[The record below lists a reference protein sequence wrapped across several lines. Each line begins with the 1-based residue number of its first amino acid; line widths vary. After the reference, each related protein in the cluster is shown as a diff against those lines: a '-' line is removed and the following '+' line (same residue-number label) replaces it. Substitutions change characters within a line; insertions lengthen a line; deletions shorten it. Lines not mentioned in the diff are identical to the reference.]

1 MAGPIQSGAVY
12 RLTPKSASQLRLE
25 LSNGDPANGTQ
36 AQGWGEQ
43 DDYAFYNQVWLL
55 TKSPQGWWR
64 FVNLRSGTNLD
75 LSTGSSA
82 NGTKIQ
88 GWATYDNDNQKWFIT
103 DAGNGYWKIA
113 NKGTGTVVDL
123 AGGGTASGTH
133 VQGWQDIPNDNQKWS
148 FERVSRTP
156 DEIQAV
162 LTANPLTAPTQFKHY
177 ADANYLLLPK
187 RVRDAIYRA
196 SGIRNNFRWR
206 SEVFDCDDFA
216 FTFKAAVAKDGND
229 WIRANNA
236 FQAAMLEFKTNLNND
251 ELYAKLLAVTSID
264 DVYDLTDKLQ
274 ADQGRKGHL
283 RHLAKVEPYLNRLRE
298 YTGAIDTFVQVYPE
312 IMGLIW
318 GPTKLLLQWSSVLA
332 QSFDA
337 ILNTTADIGLLL
349 PEFQEVAV
357 LFSQNVRIYDVLV
370 LFFKDILDFYQ
381 IGLKFFTM
389 PRWKYFFEA
398 LWPRKKEHIN
408 LVKTHIERHALLM
421 RNEVRLEHIREE
433 HDARLRA
440 FEHFKNAEKS
450 DRLQQ
455 FYAIK
460 ADMGPMTYDDKLN
473 WYHSRVCEGTGTW
486 LFQDDVVKDWLDVSG
501 GSSRVLWLQG
511 IPGAGKTFL
520 AGGMVDK
527 AYTIGHTAFA
537 FLSHAFSSS
546 TSALSVL
553 HSLLFQLAAQH
564 EDLQDVLCHS
574 TKEQI
579 KSNVTVAV
587 DTLKAVLDC
596 AGHVF
601 LIIDGLDEIDVIE
614 RRVLLEKLLHLS
626 HECHEIRILISSRRE
641 EDITEILKGSAE
653 MVRVDGR
660 NDESIHSFVDDQL
673 KQIFHSRRFP
683 PQIQDEIK
691 RSLAPLASKA
701 KGMFLYAKV
710 VLSGIELIDDVAEI
724 CEQMSILPEDLDDA
738 YSRVLVRIDKL
749 RPPSAREKARRILT
763 WVGSSPTP
771 LTVQEIEQALTV
783 KPGSHELEKKVFA
796 SPNFYRL
803 CGPIIEIVDGYVQ
816 FVHFTVKKYLF
827 SPSINGHINLG
838 HATLDLAVRCI
849 TFLSQRHYDVDT
861 LDDDDGFTSLL
872 LDGSYRLHYFA
883 ANGWFEL
890 VKMYLQVA
898 QNTPLP
904 VQLVQCLNSLM
915 VKRSNYEF
923 AAERDTSIKPA
934 YLQPVETEYAD
945 LYEFLLS
952 IAQFHERCS
961 QTWYHINEGKEWISL
976 DPLSIFH
983 VSAKI
988 YRELDS
994 KLCHSSCHQQR
1005 CPCDSIEQN
1014 FGKRPFKCGFLNCSF
1029 QQHGFE
1035 SRAQRAKHEKEHTRA
1050 WKCSFSG
1057 CEYEKIGFLS
1067 SSMRDQHLEKAHR
1080 DKAPPRKLPKGTS
1093 GQGALRALVLDLV
1106 RDDEVGMVERLLPRV
1121 RYDSW
1126 LGFAEDLGWSVG
1138 EAGSAPMAQMI
1149 MRNLKVGEKPT
1160 FLDHLYHGATKTG
1173 NVEFIDW
1180 LINTGHSP
1188 RLPEYHHYLF
1198 FHHLMGSHIAAF
1210 LKTDSEEMWRL
1221 CERYIADALAADN
1234 ALSVP
1239 KRLSHVYLEDCVIN
1253 ATGRIAKREELLLS
1267 LWESVVG
1274 IKKLDVAKLSSSLG
1288 VVARTTSLFHSMYGF
1303 LV

>member
-1 MAGPIQSGAVY
+1 MAATQSLIQ
-12 RLTPKSASQLRLE
+12 
-25 LSNGDPANGTQ
+25 
-36 AQGWGEQ
+36 
-43 DDYAFYNQVWLL
+43 
-55 TKSPQGWWR
+55 
-64 FVNLRSGTNLD
+64 
-75 LSTGSSA
+75 
-82 NGTKIQ
+82 
-88 GWATYDNDNQKWFIT
+88 
-103 DAGNGYWKIA
+103 
-113 NKGTGTVVDL
+113 
-123 AGGGTASGTH
+123 
-133 VQGWQDIPNDNQKWS
+133 
-148 FERVSRTP
+148 
-156 DEIQAV
+156 
-162 LTANPLTAPTQFKHY
+162 
-177 ADANYLLLPK
+177 
-187 RVRDAIYRA
+187 
-196 SGIRNNFRWR
+196 
-206 SEVFDCDDFA
+206 
-216 FTFKAAVAKDGND
+216 
-229 WIRANNA
+229 NA
-236 FQAAMLEFKTNLNND
+236 FQAAMHEFKTNLNND
-251 ELYAKLLAVTSID
+251 ELYANLLAVTSID
-264 DVYDLTDKLQ
+264 EVYDLTDKLQ

-283 RHLAKVEPYLNRLRE
+283 RHLAKIEPYLNRLRE
-298 YTGAIDTFVQVYPE
+298 YTGAIETFVQVYPE

-318 GPTKLLLQWSSVLA
+318 GPIKLLLQWSSVLA

-349 PEFQEVAV
+349 PEFQEVTV

-381 IGLKFFTM
+381 ICLKFFTM

-486 LFQDDVVKDWLDVSG
+486 LLQDDVVKDWLDVSR

-553 HSLLFQLAAQH
+553 LSLLFQLASQH

-574 TKEQI
+574 INDRI

-587 DTLKAVLDC
+587 DALKAVLDC

-601 LIIDGLDEIDVIE
+601 LIVDGLDEIDVIE
-614 RRVLLEKLLHLS
+614 RGVLLEKLLHLS
-626 HECHEIRILISSRRE
+626 HECRETRILISSRRE
-641 EDITEILKGSAE
+641 DDIRDILKGSSE
-653 MVRVDGR
+653 MIRVNGR
-660 NDESIHSFVDDQL
+660 NEESIQAFVDYQL
-673 KQIFHSRRFP
+673 KQIFQSRRFP

-724 CEQMSILPEDLDDA
+724 CEDLGILPEDLNDA

-749 RPPSAREKARRILT
+749 RPPSAREKARRILA
-763 WVGSSPTP
+763 WVGCSPTP
-771 LTVQEIEQALTV
+771 LTVQEIEQALTI
-783 KPGSHELEKKVFA
+783 KPGSYELEKKVFA
-796 SPNFYRL
+796 SPNLYRL

-816 FVHFTVKKYLF
+816 FVHFTVKEYLF
-827 SPSINGHINLG
+827 SPSINGHINI
-838 HATLDLAVRCI
+838 AQAILDLAICCT
-849 TFLSQRHYDVDT
+849 TFLSQKHYDVDT
-861 LDDDDGFTSLL
+861 LGDDDGFTSLL

-890 VKMYLQVA
+890 VKKYLQVA
-898 QNTPLP
+898 QNKPLP
-904 VQLVQCLNSLM
+904 VELVQCLNLLM

-934 YLQPVETEYAD
+934 YLQPFETDYPD
-945 LYEFLLS
+945 LYQFLLS

-961 QTWYHINEGKEWISL
+961 QTWYHINKGKELISL

-983 VSAKI
+983 VSAKL
-988 YRELDS
+988 YRGLDS
-994 KLCHSSCHQQR
+994 KLCHSTCHQQN
-1005 CPCDSIEQN
+1005 CPCDSIERN

-1035 SRAQRAKHEKEHTRA
+1035 SKAQRAKHEKEHTRA
-1050 WKCSFSG
+1050 WKCSVSG

-1067 SSMRDQHLEKAHR
+1067 GSMRDQHLEKAHT
-1080 DKAPPRKLPKGTS
+1080 DEAPARELPEGTI
-1093 GQGALRALVLDLV
+1093 GQDDLETLLLDLV
-1106 RDDEVGMVERLLPRV
+1106 RGDQVEMVERLLPRANSGSLSYE
-1121 RYDSW
+1121 R
-1126 LGFAEDLGWSVG
+1126 LGIVVG
-1138 EAGSAPMAQMI
+1138 EVGSVRMAEMI
-1149 MRNLKVGEKPT
+1149 TRVCEKGPK
-1160 FLDHLYHGATKTG
+1160 HRVMEQSYCGAIKTG
-1173 NVEFIDW
+1173 NAKFIDW
-1180 LINTGHSP
+1180 LMNSNW
-1188 RLPEYHHYLF
+1188 LPAYKDQ
-1198 FHHLMGSHIAAF
+1198 AASIVADF
-1210 LKTDSEEMWRL
+1210 VKSDSEEMWRL
-1221 CERYIADALAADN
+1221 CKQFMAALLREADRVRRQEMCAVLIDWSVICTLVVVAKTTCSIPLARALLQYGADVNGYKSKKTPSPLQYAARKSSAEN
-1234 ALSVP
+1234 AEFM
-1239 KRLSHVYLEDCVIN
+1239 RF
-1253 ATGRIAKREELLLS
+1253 LLS
-1267 LWESVVG
+1267 EGADPEKDSNSRKASDEKCAKGILRWLGITWDELVEQTRNQRRSVNPQ
-1274 IKKLDVAKLSSSLG
+1274 SSQ
-1288 VVARTTSLFHSMYGF
+1288 
-1303 LV
+1303 